1 MFEGTQIFVRTAEGD
16 FFDSKYVVAIYLDDE
31 TDEYIISLVNGSVIS
46 TNETPEEV
54 FERMKESI
62 EDVY

>member
-1 MFEGTQIFVRTAEGD
+1 MFEDTQIFVRTAEGD

-46 TNETPEEV
+46 THETPEEV

>member
-1 MFEGTQIFVRTAEGD
+1 M
-16 FFDSKYVVAIYLDDE
+16 VAIYLDDE

-46 TNETPEEV
+46 THETPEEV